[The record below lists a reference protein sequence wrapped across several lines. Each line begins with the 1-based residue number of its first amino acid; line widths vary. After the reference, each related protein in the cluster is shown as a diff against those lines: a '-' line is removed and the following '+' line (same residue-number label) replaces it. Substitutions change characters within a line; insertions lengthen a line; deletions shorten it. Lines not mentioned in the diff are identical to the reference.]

1 VPGVVELFSDAAPL
15 LAPWREKNE
24 GHKLKLLVMALRL
37 DCPWFWFKRGR
48 KQVYGSVVFYL
59 CNCRLG

>member
-15 LAPWREKNE
+15 LALWREKNK

-37 DCPWFWFKRGR
+37 DCRWFWFKRGR
-48 KQVYGSVVFYL
+48 KRVYGSVVFYL